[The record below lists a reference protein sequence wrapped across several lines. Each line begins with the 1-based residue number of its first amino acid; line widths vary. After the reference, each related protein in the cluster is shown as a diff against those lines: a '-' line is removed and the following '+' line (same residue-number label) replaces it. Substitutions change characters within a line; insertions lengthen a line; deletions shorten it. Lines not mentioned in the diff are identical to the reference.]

1 MDKTFNIISISAI
14 FLTSLTLHKEREI
27 LGSFKN
33 LNDFFSKYV
42 WAKQQQLKL
51 YIFRGSGGGQ
61 KMRGLVLTNFL
72 TQFLMYRSQF
82 TNQKLRSGNG
92 ELGEPRGDGITS
104 GI

>member
-14 FLTSLTLHKEREI
+14 FLTSLTLHRERDFRE
-27 LGSFKN
+27 FQKPER
-33 LNDFFSKYV
+33 FFSKYV
-42 WAKQQQLKL
+42 LAKQQQLKL
-51 YIFRGSGGGQ
+51 YIFRGGGQ